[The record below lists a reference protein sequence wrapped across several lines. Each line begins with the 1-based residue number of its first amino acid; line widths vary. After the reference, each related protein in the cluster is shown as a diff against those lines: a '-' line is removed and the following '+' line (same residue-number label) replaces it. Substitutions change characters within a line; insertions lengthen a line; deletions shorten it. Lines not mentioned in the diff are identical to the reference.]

1 MTRLRIVSLVV
12 GEDYDITKLKLTFVF
27 QQHSMSIYI
36 YRKFIEAMVLSFHAF
51 LLLSTLSEGCLLKRY
66 HIRKL
71 SFELA

>member
-36 YRKFIEAMVLSFHAF
+36 YRKFIEAMVLSFYAF
-51 LLLSTLSEGCLLKRY
+51 LSKGCLLKRY